1 MQSMAGLWG
10 KVWGRTPPPGVLG
23 SVLISELRPRNP
35 QAGRAGQGGHVPGGR
50 AVWHCRALSSGFV
63 SVLLSWWP
71 APDFHVLWGLWR
83 VLKMVTNGVTPGSG
97 ISCDVWGR
105 TPRGLGGEGRAG
117 RG

>member
-50 AVWHCRALSSGFV
+50 AVWHLPSPVLWIRFCPTVLVASSGLPC
-63 SVLLSWWP
+63 S
-71 APDFHVLWGLWR
+71 
-83 VLKMVTNGVTPGSG
+83 
-97 ISCDVWGR
+97 
-105 TPRGLGGEGRAG
+105 LGPLEGPEDG
-117 RG
+117 D